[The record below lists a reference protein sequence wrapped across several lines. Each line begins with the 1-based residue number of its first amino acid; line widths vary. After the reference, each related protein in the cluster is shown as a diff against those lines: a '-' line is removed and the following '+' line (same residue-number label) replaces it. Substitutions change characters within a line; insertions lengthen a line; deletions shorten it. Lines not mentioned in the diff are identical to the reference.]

1 MNTIEIE
8 RLRIL
13 VELSPDG
20 TLKWKQGAQGRRMHK
35 PAFSTQVGPGKNY
48 LGGMADG
55 VKLLAHRV
63 VWALTYGEWPSGWV
77 DHINGDTFD
86 NRPENLRIAEPGL
99 SNHNRRYADTAGGY
113 IGVTFLKGKFV
124 AQIQHNK
131 KHHYLGRFESA
142 EEAAKVRDAKAK
154 ELYGEDANLNFP

>member
-1 MNTIEIE
+1 MNTVDIEK
-8 RLRIL
+8 LRAH
-13 VELSPDG
+13 VELREDG
-20 TLKWKQGAQGRRMHK
+20 TLWWKIPRQRRPK
-35 PAFSTQVGPGKNY
+35 GGQAFFTKKGPGKNY
-48 LGGMADG
+48 LGGMFDG
-55 VKLLAHRV
+55 VLLLAHRV
-63 VWALTYGEWPSGWV
+63 VWALTHGDWPDGWI
-77 DHINGDTFD
+77 DHIDGDTTN